1 MKSPQKPRA
10 KPLVARQSPPAAGG
24 PPPPRPAQTGTA
36 ASLRLQRIL
45 VPVDFSGPSIAALRF
60 ALPLARQTGG
70 RIDLLHVVAPF
81 VVPLEASDF
90 HGKWDQYQARQ
101 KRAAVARLRRL
112 AAAKLDRPLRGDV
125 LVREGSPAA
134 VITAMAQ
141 ERDSD
146 LLVLSTQ
153 GLTGLKRFLL
163 GSTVEAVVR
172 RAACPVLTVRP
183 RAMVPGGAD
192 SIVGGGKI
200 RRILVP
206 VDFSDRSRSLIQ
218 YAAAFAGR
226 FEAALV
232 LLHVV
237 DHIDVPA
244 RVAYMATG
252 LQMVVLE
259 RGIRQLQELAH
270 HSVPQHIPAERLVR
284 VGKPYDVIRQVA
296 SLERIDLIILAT
308 RTHGGLQRFLMG
320 STAAR
325 VVRHASC
332 PVLVLRQPSRKR
344 MS

>member
-1 MKSPQKPRA
+1 MKSPQKPRT
-10 KPLVARQSPPAAGG
+10 KPLVGRQSPPAAGG
-24 PPPPRPAQTGTA
+24 PQPPRPAQTATA

-45 VPVDFSGPSIAALRF
+45 VPLDFSGPSVEALRF
-60 ALPLARQTGG
+60 ALPLARQSGA

-101 KRAAVARLRRL
+101 ERQALARLRRL
-112 AAAKLDRPLRGDV
+112 AAVKLDRPLRGDV

-134 VITAMAQ
+134 VITAMAH

-153 GLTGLKRFLL
+153 GITGLKRFLL

-172 RAACPVLTVRP
+172 RAPCPALTVRP
-183 RAMVPGGAD
+183 RGTMLGGATPFAD
-192 SIVGGGKI
+192 TGRI

-218 YAAAFAGR
+218 YAAAFARR

-259 RGIRQLQELAH
+259 RGIRQLQELAQR
-270 HSVPQHIPAERLVR
+270 SLPQHIQAERLVR
-284 VGKPYDVIRQVA
+284 VGRPYDVIRHVA
-296 SLERIDLIILAT
+296 SLERIDLIIIAT

-325 VVRHASC
+325 VVRHAPC
-332 PVLVLRQPSRKR
+332 PVLVLR
-344 MS
+344 